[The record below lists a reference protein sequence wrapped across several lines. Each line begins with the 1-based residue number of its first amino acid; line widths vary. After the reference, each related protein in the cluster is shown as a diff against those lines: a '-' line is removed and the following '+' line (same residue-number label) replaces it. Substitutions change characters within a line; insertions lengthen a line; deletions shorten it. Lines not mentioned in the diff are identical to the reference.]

1 MAEINFNNLY
11 NQLSPMDKMF
21 YDQQFQKSYN
31 PNKENLRLS
40 GQENYDQMK
49 AVYDAQQQVPEK
61 GFFDFFNFG
70 EASAAEKPQV
80 PDLTYRNITPT
91 FDLATGITNTTAA
104 SPFKIGIS
112 DQLMKFDPNIQNKN
126 TVDQI
131 IAENQMKASQNFIGS
146 PFLNVPRGTETISPN
161 TGIPG
166 VVEPDGSFRVIPGY
180 INRSNNIYM
189 GDAASAKPNKID
201 LSSLPANMGVAN
213 EPDEEQVDSLTGEK
227 EESGI
232 MKLIKFLIPGS
243 NLGQFLP
250 KSDPRA
256 TGIRNFY
263 SPEGL
268 TSTGSIASGIMKG
281 YNPVSG
287 GFLNMITGGKFGKPT
302 NYGLARA
309 MQKRIENILG
319 RKAAQTDASR
329 AKVAELRN
337 LQRQEIQDRADR
349 GESLS
354 DIGKSTFSGKG
365 MAFEKR
371 QGTTTGKGTANERN
385 YGGR

>member
-49 AVYDAQQQVPEK
+49 AVYDAQQQVPEESVLDK
-61 GFFDFFNFG
+61 ITNLFGFG
-70 EASAAEKPQV
+70 SASAAEMPQV
-80 PDLTYRNITPT
+80 PNLTYRNI
-91 FDLATGITNTTAA
+91 DLPFNLNTGVTNTTAA
-104 SPFKIGIS
+104 SPFLKSMADIDASGNVNTDLIN
-112 DQLMKFDPNIQNKN
+112 QL
-126 TVDQI
+126 
-131 IAENQMKASQNFIGS
+131 IAENQKKTNPFDPRNIQSIFPTNFPSNIRQDVPLQN
-146 PFLNVPRGTETISPN
+146 L
-161 TGIPG
+161 GI
-166 VVEPDGSFRVIPGY
+166 DTSY
-180 INRSNNIYM
+180 
-189 GDAASAKPNKID
+189 
-201 LSSLPANMGVAN
+201 GVAN
-213 EPDEEQVDSLTGEK
+213 EEDVEQVDSLTGEK

-243 NLGQFLP
+243 NLERFLP

-256 TGIRNFY
+256 IGIRNFY

-302 NYGLARA
+302 QYGLARA

-354 DIGKSTFSGKG
+354 DIGKSTFSGSG
-365 MAFEKR
+365 MAFERKS
-371 QGTTTGKGTANERN
+371 GGSSGVKGTSSERN

>member
-11 NQLSPMDKMF
+11 NQLKPMEKRF

-31 PNKENLRLS
+31 PN
-40 GQENYDQMK
+40 QENIMLSSQPSYEQMK

-61 GFFDFFNFG
+61 SFLDKINLFG
-70 EASAAEKPQV
+70 SASASEMPQV
-80 PDLTYRNITPT
+80 PNLTYGNIDLP
-91 FDLATGITNTTAA
+91 FDLRTGITNTTAA
-104 SPFKIGIS
+104 TNMYTPFT
-112 DQLMKFDPNIQNKN
+112 DNQEMVNKDL
-126 TVDQI
+126 VEQI
-131 IAENQMKASQNFIGS
+131 IAENQKKTNPFDPRNIQSIFPTNFPSNIRQDVPLQN
-146 PFLNVPRGTETISPN
+146 L
-161 TGIPG
+161 GI
-166 VVEPDGSFRVIPGY
+166 DTSY
-180 INRSNNIYM
+180 
-189 GDAASAKPNKID
+189 
-201 LSSLPANMGVAN
+201 GVAN
-213 EPDEEQVDSLTGEK
+213 EEDVEQVDSLTGEK

-243 NLGQFLP
+243 NLERFLP

-256 TGIRNFY
+256 IGIRNFY

-302 NYGLARA
+302 QYGLARA

-354 DIGKSTFSGKG
+354 DIGKSTFSGSG
-365 MAFEKR
+365 MAFERKS
-371 QGTTTGKGTANERN
+371 GGSSGVKGTSSERN